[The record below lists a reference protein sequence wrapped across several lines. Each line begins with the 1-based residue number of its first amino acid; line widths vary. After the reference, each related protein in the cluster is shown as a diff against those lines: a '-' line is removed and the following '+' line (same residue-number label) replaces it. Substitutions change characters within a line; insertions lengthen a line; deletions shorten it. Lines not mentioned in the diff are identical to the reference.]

1 MNSHTYST
9 ILWQAKKHLNSH
21 SNSTIYAIVGKC
33 VNSHTYSTI
42 CGVGEKKC
50 EFTQEFKHLSMVY
63 VDLL

>member
-1 MNSHTYST
+1 MN
-9 ILWQAKKHLNSH
+9 LH
-21 SNSTIYAIVGKC
+21 SNSTIYVIVGKC